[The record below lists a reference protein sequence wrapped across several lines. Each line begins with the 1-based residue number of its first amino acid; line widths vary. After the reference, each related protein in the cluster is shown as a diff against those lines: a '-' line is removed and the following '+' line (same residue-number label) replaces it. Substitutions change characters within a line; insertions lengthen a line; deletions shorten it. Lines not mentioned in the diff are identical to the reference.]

1 MEMNKT
7 KQKILDVSL
16 EMFAH
21 RGFSAVSIR
30 DICKKVNIKESSIYY
45 HFKNKNAIFEELL
58 EKFEYTA
65 NKKMQ
70 QLNNAIN
77 KGFNVEGNIFQ
88 NVSEIFFE
96 QYLMDNFC
104 NSFIRLMYIEQ
115 FNNEEI
121 REVYN
126 KWLYDE
132 PLTFQSKIFK
142 ILMDMGII
150 SSNDSEYMAVKYYSP
165 IFLYFQ
171 RYLLSGEL
179 TEDNKQQF
187 REKAYNHINKFFI
200 ESGVK

>member
-187 REKAYNHINKFFI
+187 REKAYNHINKFFV